1 MLHNH
6 GCISEDDPVTL
17 PEPLAE
23 DLVLLFTALAATT
36 QAEITAALADAGYGD
51 LRPSD
56 GYLVQHLQ
64 QGARTIGDLA
74 GKLGITA
81 QGVSKIV
88 IEMERKG
95 YVTRTASAGDQRRRF
110 VELTQRGWEAIHA
123 TRRARA
129 HVNRELRASLGSG
142 ASAFLDQVHQLA
154 DSSGALAALAERRLR
169 P

>member
-1 MLHNH
+1 M
-6 GCISEDDPVTL
+6 VTE
-17 PEPLAE
+17 PEPIAE

-36 QAEITAALADAGYGD
+36 QAEITAALAQAGYGD

-64 QGARTIGDLA
+64 HGPVSIGELA

-95 YVTRTASAGDQRRRF
+95 YVSRTPSAGDQRMRL
-110 VELTQRGWEAIHA
+110 VDLTAKGWDAVHF

-129 HVNRELRASLGSG
+129 RVNRQLRATLGPG
-142 ASAFLDQVHQLA
+142 ARAFLDQVHHLA
-154 DSSGALAALAERRLR
+154 ETSGALAALTERRLR

>member
-1 MLHNH
+1 
-6 GCISEDDPVTL
+6 VTQ
-17 PEPLAE
+17 PEPIAD

-36 QAEITAALADAGYGD
+36 QAEVTAAIANAGYGD

-64 QGARTIGDLA
+64 HGPVSIGELA

-81 QGVSKIV
+81 QGVSKVV

-95 YVTRTASAGDQRRRF
+95 YVTRTPSAGDQRRRL
-110 VELTQRGWEAIHA
+110 VELTERGWDAIHT

-129 HVNRELRASLGSG
+129 HVNRELRAALGSG
-142 ASAFLDQVHQLA
+142 ARAFLDQVSQLA
-154 DSSGALAALAERRLR
+154 ENTGALAALTERRLR
-169 P
+169 STE

>member
-1 MLHNH
+1 M
-6 GCISEDDPVTL
+6 
-17 PEPLAE
+17 PEPLGD
-23 DLVLLFTALAATT
+23 DLVLLFAALASTT

-64 QGARTIGDLA
+64 HGPVSIGDLA

-81 QGVSKIV
+81 QGVSKTV

-95 YVTRTASAGDQRRRF
+95 YVSRTPAPEDQRTRL
-110 VELTQRGWEAIHA
+110 VDLTEKGWAAIYA

-129 HVNRELRASLGSG
+129 HVNRELRAALGSG
-142 ASAFLDQVHQLA
+142 ASAFLDQVRHLA
-154 DSSGALAALAERRLR
+154 ENSGALAALSERRLR